1 MCFIIFY
8 KSTAIESKIKRI
20 CDAFSA
26 NRYDLSNL
34 NQTQE
39 LDKQQQ
45 DNHREMAEVQNFS
58 IAYHYCNVFSF
69 FMYVRYFVI
78 PYSNF
83 NASDG
88 FLI

>member
-45 DNHREMAEVQNFS
+45 DNFREMTEVNQKNFEL
-58 IAYHYCNVFSF
+58 YQLTNQTK
-69 FMYVRYFVI
+69 
-78 PYSNF
+78 
-83 NASDG
+83 
-88 FLI
+88 LINYKQKLKSLK

>member
-45 DNHREMAEVQNFS
+45 DNHREMTEVNQT
-58 IAYHYCNVFSF
+58 F
-69 FMYVRYFVI
+69 FVLYQLTNQTKFINYKQKLK
-78 PYSNF
+78 
-83 NASDG
+83 
-88 FLI
+88 FLIIYDCYVF